1 MKPLHAALLLPIL
14 TALSSSCA
22 SSEGS
27 GAAEASREVATSA
40 ILEPATCGS
49 IARLHR
55 FGDLYL
61 AGQPAAADFEAAREA
76 GVKTVINLRP
86 PTEQSGFDEGAAVK
100 ALGLAYLNLPI
111 SGPADLTDEALG
123 KARTL
128 LNNAERPILVHC
140 ASANRVGAIWIPWRV
155 LDGGLGIEEA
165 VAEAKTIGLRTP
177 ELEARARDYV
187 TRQGSTQ
194 SSK

>member
-1 MKPLHAALLLPIL
+1 MKPFHAALLVPFLAVLPS
-14 TALSSSCA
+14 ACA

-27 GAAEASREVATSA
+27 STSETARAAAT
-40 ILEPATCGS
+40 IGTLEPATCGS

-55 FGDLYL
+55 FGDVYL
-61 AGQPAAADFEAAREA
+61 AGQPAATDFEAVREA
-76 GVKTVINLRP
+76 GVKTVLNLRP